1 MRGKR
6 TTAPRR
12 GVSSTEPAVPR
23 FVDASSRRRRRTPQP
38 PAPRSLRDRVRD
50 GMPDE
55 KEVRA
60 LLSDSNADVGI
71 TTKVAF
77 RRIVGL
83 RLLGDID
90 LDAAI
95 LDAEHAWTTVVE
107 RVRTAAPLTTRD
119 RAGILADVASGAITP
134 EDADELL
141 ARSSTPPVDV
151 PDSST
156 ALVAMLRT
164 PSAVTTYAE
173 KTALQLHALRMRDE
187 ITDEDLDDRVTAT
200 WDHIREAITGLEVLS

>member
-12 GVSSTEPAVPR
+12 GTSSTEAAVPR
-23 FVDASSRRRRRTPQP
+23 FVDASSRRRRTAATP
-38 PAPRSLRDRVRD
+38 PRPTLRDRVRD
-50 GMPDE
+50 GMPEE

-71 TTKVAF
+71 TARLAL
-77 RRIVGL
+77 RRIVAR
-83 RLLGDID
+83 RLLGEVD

-95 LDAEHAWTTVVE
+95 LDADRAWTTVVD
-107 RVRTAAPLTTRD
+107 RIRAAAPLTTRD
-119 RAGILADVASGAITP
+119 RASILADVASGAITP
-134 EDADELL
+134 EDADDLL

-151 PDSST
+151 PDSSA

-173 KTALQLHALRMRDE
+173 KTALQLHALRMRGDLA
-187 ITDEDLDDRVTAT
+187 DEDLDDRVTAA
-200 WDHIREAITGLEVLS
+200 WDHIREAVLGLEVLS